1 VAILR
6 TGSKIPHDDANQG
19 NVAAI
24 SGPSQLLWCGNS
36 CAPVL
41 PPVVTAC
48 APVFSPLVAAYA
60 PLVTPLHPDRLGFSI

>member
-1 VAILR
+1 M
-6 TGSKIPHDDANQG
+6 
-19 NVAAI
+19 AI
-24 SGPSQLLWCGNS
+24 SGPSQLLWCGNT

>member
-1 VAILR
+1 MN
-6 TGSKIPHDDANQG
+6 ANVPTTTTIARMRFTR
-19 NVAAI
+19 N
-24 SGPSQLLWCGNS
+24 PLLWRGNT

-60 PLVTPLHPDRLGFSI
+60 PLVAPLHTNRLGFSI

>member
-1 VAILR
+1 MR
-6 TGSKIPHDDANQG
+6 FTPNT
-19 NVAAI
+19 
-24 SGPSQLLWCGNS
+24 LLWCGNT